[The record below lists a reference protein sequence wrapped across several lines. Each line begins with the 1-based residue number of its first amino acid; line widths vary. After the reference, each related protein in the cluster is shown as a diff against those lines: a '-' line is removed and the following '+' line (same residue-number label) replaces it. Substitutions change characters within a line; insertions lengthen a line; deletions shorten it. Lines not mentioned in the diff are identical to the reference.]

1 MGEYVEA
8 IVQVWPDPV
17 CASSPQEKH
26 SYLSPESSFYPAKT
40 LLWLHISG
48 LYLRVQSSAW
58 HKRPW
63 NSKSTPIFRALPTLL
78 YLYFLCSS
86 HMKIVYLDFVS
97 TGTCTNLR
105 SHHSCL
111 ITSKTWKNWKLLFLE
126 PSENWGCRAN
136 CNAERWNRFIQR
148 KTARILTSGAENH
161 WIH

>member
-1 MGEYVEA
+1 MLRQLYKSDQILSV
-8 IVQVWPDPV
+8 PPV
-17 CASSPQEKH
+17 PRRSTPTCHQSHPSTQLK
-26 SYLSPESSFYPAKT
+26 LFYGCT
-40 LLWLHISG
+40 FLDY
-48 LYLRVQSSAW
+48 YLRVQSSAW

-63 NSKSTPIFRALPTLL
+63 NSKSTPIFPALPTLL

-111 ITSKTWKNWKLLFLE
+111 ITSKTWKNWNLLFLE